1 MPRWTKK
8 DVKIMCGAISSFWL
22 ENRPL
27 GDSTR
32 ELSSALS
39 EVRQYLQ
46 ARRAEVVCRGI
57 ASLGNIALDR
67 LQKNSD
73 FVEHLRS
80 HPGVYGKST
89 AEMIERFDNLAREE
103 RKDVERARALIAR
116 IEAEGLPPE
125 VIAFDPI
132 STTQ

>member
-1 MPRWTKK
+1 
-8 DVKIMCGAISSFWL
+8 MCQAISSFWL
-22 ENRPL
+22 VNRPL

-39 EVRQYLQ
+39 EVRQCLQ
-46 ARRAEVVCRGI
+46 ARRAEVVCQGI
-57 ASLGNIALDR
+57 ANLGNIALER

-89 AEMIERFDNLAREE
+89 PEMIERFDNLARENH
-103 RKDVERARALIAR
+103 KDAERARTLIAR

-125 VIAFDPI
+125 VIAFDPV
-132 STTQ
+132 STT